1 MKLRIATRRSN
12 LALVQTRWVGEQLRR
27 HFPELAVEEVHVQT
41 KGDRIQDRPLAQVGG
56 KGLFVSEVE
65 AVVVRGEADFAVH
78 SLKDVPGDVP
88 LAEGMGILCVPVRE
102 DPRDVLVTV
111 DGTDLASL
119 KLGAKVGTTS
129 RRRVVQLQR
138 QRPDL
143 GFVPLR
149 GNIETRIRKLRE
161 GHCDAIVLAAAGL
174 ARTGLLDETPHAVL
188 PPDICLPAVGQG
200 ALAIEGALGNETL
213 REQLKAIEDPTTR
226 IQITAERAMLQKLEG
241 NCHSSIAGH
250 ANAAEG
256 RLKLDAMVASY
267 DGDRMLSATSDTYLD
282 LTSPDAIEQAHQL
295 GEEVADHLLSQGA
308 RELIRQAEVAAVQ
321 NQLISNSAA
330 DGGG

>member
-1 MKLRIATRRSN
+1 VKLRIATRGSD
-12 LALVQTRWVGEQLRR
+12 LALVQTRWVGEQLRG
-27 HFPELAVEEVHVQT
+27 HFPGLTVEEVHVRT
-41 KGDRIQDRPLAQVGG
+41 TGDRIQDRPLAQVGG

-65 AVVVRGEADFAVH
+65 AVVVRGDADFAVH

-88 LAEGMGILCVPVRE
+88 LAEGMGILSVPVRE

-119 KLGAKVGTTS
+119 KRGAKVGTTS

-149 GNIETRIRKLRE
+149 GNIETRMRKLRE

-174 ARTGLLDETPHAVL
+174 ARTGVLDETPHVVL
-188 PPDICLPAVGQG
+188 PPEICLPAVGQG
-200 ALAIEGALGNETL
+200 ALAIEGALSDETL
-213 REQLKAIEDPTTR
+213 RDQLKAIEDRPAR

-250 ANAAEG
+250 ASAADG
-256 RLKLDAMVASY
+256 RLKLEAMVASY
-267 DGDRMLSATSDTYLD
+267 DGDQMLSATSDTYLD
-282 LTSPDAIEQAHQL
+282 LASADAIERARQL
-295 GEEVADHLLSQGA
+295 GEEVADHLLARGA
-308 RELIRQAEVAAVQ
+308 RDLIRQAELAAVQ
-321 NQLISNSAA
+321 NQLISN
-330 DGGG
+330 

>member
-1 MKLRIATRRSN
+1 VKLRIATRGSN
-12 LALVQTRWVGEQLRR
+12 LALVQTRWVGEQLKG
-27 HFPELAVEEVHVQT
+27 HFPELTVEEVRVRT
-41 KGDRIQDRPLAQVGG
+41 TGDRIQDRPLAQVGG

-88 LAEGMGILCVPVRE
+88 LAEGMGILSVPVRQ

-119 KLGAKVGTTS
+119 KRGAKVGTTS

-174 ARTGLLDETPHAVL
+174 ARTGVLDETPHAVL

-200 ALAIEGALGNETL
+200 ALAIEGALSDDTL
-213 REQLKAIEDPTTR
+213 REALKAIEDSTAR
-226 IQITAERAMLQKLEG
+226 IQITAERAMLQRLEG

-250 ANAAEG
+250 ASIEDG

-267 DGDRMLSATSDTYLD
+267 DGDQMLSVASDTYLD
-282 LTSPDAIEQAHQL
+282 FTSADAVERAHQL
-295 GEEVADHLLSQGA
+295 GEEVAGRLLSQGA
-308 RELIRQAEVAAVQ
+308 GELIRQAELAAVQ
-321 NQLISNSAA
+321 NQLISN
-330 DGGG
+330 

>member
-1 MKLRIATRRSN
+1 VKLRIATRGSN
-12 LALVQTRWVGEQLRR
+12 LALVQTRWVGSQLRT
-27 HFPELAVEEVHVQT
+27 HFPDLDIEEVHVKT
-41 KGDRIQDRPLAQVGG
+41 EGDRIQDRPLAQVGG

-88 LAEGMGILCVPVRE
+88 LAEGMGILSVPVRE
-102 DPRDVLVTV
+102 DPRDVLVTIDGV
-111 DGTDLASL
+111 DLESL
-119 KLGAKVGTTS
+119 KRGARVGTTS

-143 GFVPLR
+143 AFVPLR

-161 GHCDAIVLAAAGL
+161 GQCDAIVLAAAGL
-174 ARTGLLDETPHAVL
+174 ARTGILDETPHVLL

-200 ALAIEGALGNETL
+200 ALAIEGALSDERL
-213 REQLKAIEDPTTR
+213 RYQLRAIEDPTAR
-226 IQITAERAMLQKLEG
+226 IQISAERAMLQKLEG

-250 ANAAEG
+250 ASAADG
-256 RLKLDAMVASY
+256 RLKLEAMVASY

-282 LTSPDAIEQAHQL
+282 LDAPDAVARAQEL
-295 GEEVADHLLSQGA
+295 GEDVAEHLFSQGA
-308 RELIRQAEVAAVQ
+308 RELIRQAEVEAMRS
-321 NQLISNSAA
+321 QLTSN
-330 DGGG
+330 

>member
-1 MKLRIATRRSN
+1 M
-12 LALVQTRWVGEQLRR
+12 QTRWVGEQLGR
-27 HFPELAVEEVHVQT
+27 HFPGLTIEEVHVQT
-41 KGDRIQDRPLAQVGG
+41 QGDRIQDRPLAEVGG

-88 LAEGMGILCVPVRE
+88 LAEGMGILSVPVRE

-111 DGTDLASL
+111 DGTDLGSL
-119 KLGAKVGTTS
+119 KRGAKVGTTS

-143 GFVPLR
+143 SFVPLR
-149 GNIETRIRKLRE
+149 GNIETRLRKLRE
-161 GHCDAIVLAAAGL
+161 GQCDAIVLAAAGL
-174 ARTGLLDETPHAVL
+174 ARTGVLAETPHSILA
-188 PPDICLPAVGQG
+188 PDICLPAVGQG
-200 ALAIEGALGNETL
+200 ALAIEGALSDEKL
-213 REQLKAIEDPTTR
+213 RKHLKAIEDPITR

-250 ANAAEG
+250 ASAGDG
-256 RLKLDAMVASY
+256 RLKLESMVASY

-282 LTSPDAIEQAHQL
+282 LTAPDAVDQAHRL
-295 GEEVADHLLSQGA
+295 GEEVAEHLLSQGA
-308 RELIRQAEVAAVQ
+308 RDLIRQAELAAVQ
-321 NQLISNSAA
+321 NQLISN
-330 DGGG
+330 

>member
-1 MKLRIATRRSN
+1 MKLRIATRGSN
-12 LALVQTRWVGEQLRR
+12 LALVQTRWVGEQLRG
-27 HFPELAVEEVHVQT
+27 HFPGLTVEEVHVRT
-41 KGDRIQDRPLAQVGG
+41 TGDRIQDRPLAQVGG

-65 AVVVRGEADFAVH
+65 AVVVRGDADFAVH

-88 LAEGMGILCVPVRE
+88 LAEGMGILSVPVRQ

-119 KLGAKVGTTS
+119 KRGAKVGTTS

-174 ARTGLLDETPHAVL
+174 ARMGVLDETPHVVL
-188 PPDICLPAVGQG
+188 PPEICLPAVGQG
-200 ALAIEGALGNETL
+200 ALAIEGALSDETL
-213 REQLKAIEDPTTR
+213 RDQLKAIEDRPAR

-250 ANAAEG
+250 ASAADG
-256 RLKLDAMVASY
+256 RLKLEAMVASY
-267 DGDRMLSATSDTYLD
+267 DGDQMLSATSDTYLD
-282 LTSPDAIEQAHQL
+282 LASADAIERARQL
-295 GEEVADHLLSQGA
+295 GEEVADHLLARGA
-308 RELIRQAEVAAVQ
+308 RDLIRQAELAAVQ
-321 NQLISNSAA
+321 NQLISN
-330 DGGG
+330 

>member
-1 MKLRIATRRSN
+1 VKLRIATRGSN
-12 LALVQTRWVGEQLRR
+12 LALVQTRWVGSQLRT
-27 HFPELAVEEVHVQT
+27 HFPDLDIEEVQVKT
-41 KGDRIQDRPLAQVGG
+41 EGDRIQDRPLAQVGG

-88 LAEGMGILCVPVRE
+88 LAEGMGILSVPVRA
-102 DPRDVLVTV
+102 DPRDVLVTIDGV
-111 DGTDLASL
+111 DLESL
-119 KLGAKVGTTS
+119 KRGAKVGTTS

-143 GFVPLR
+143 AFVPLR

-161 GHCDAIVLAAAGL
+161 GQCDAIVLAAAGL
-174 ARTGLLDETPHAVL
+174 ARTGVLDETPHVLL

-200 ALAIEGALGNETL
+200 ALAIEGALSDERL
-213 REQLKAIEDPTTR
+213 RDQLRAIEDPTAR
-226 IQITAERAMLQKLEG
+226 IQISAERAMLQKLEG

-250 ANAAEG
+250 ASAADG
-256 RLKLDAMVASY
+256 RLKLEAMVASY

-282 LTSPDAIEQAHQL
+282 LQAADAVARAHEL
-295 GEEVADHLLSQGA
+295 GEDVAEHLFSQGA
-308 RELIRQAEVAAVQ
+308 RELIRQAEVEAMRS
-321 NQLISNSAA
+321 QLTSN
-330 DGGG
+330 

>member
-27 HFPELAVEEVHVQT
+27 HFPELAVEEVQVQT
-41 KGDRIQDRPLAQVGG
+41 QGDRIQDRPLAEVGG

-88 LAEGMGILCVPVRE
+88 LAEGMGILSVPVRE
-102 DPRDVLVTV
+102 DPRDALLTT
-111 DGTDLASL
+111 DGIDLGSL
-119 KLGAKVGTTS
+119 KRGAKVGTTS

-143 GFVPLR
+143 EFVPLR

-174 ARTGLLDETPHAVL
+174 ARTGVLAETPHVVL

-200 ALAIEGALGNETL
+200 ALAIEGSLDNDAL
-213 REQLKAIEDPTTR
+213 RSQLQTIEDSTTR
-226 IQITAERAMLQKLEG
+226 IRITAERAMLQKLEG
-241 NCHSSIAGH
+241 NCHSSIAGY

-256 RLKLDAMVASY
+256 RLQLDAMVASY

-282 LTSPDAIEQAHQL
+282 LEAADAIERAHQL
-295 GEEVADHLLSQGA
+295 GEEVAEHLLSQGA
-308 RELIRQAEVAAVQ
+308 RALIRAAELAAVR
-321 NQLISNSAA
+321 NQLISN
-330 DGGG
+330 

>member
-1 MKLRIATRRSN
+1 VKLRIATRGSN
-12 LALVQTRWVGEQLRR
+12 LALVQTRWVGAQIQR
-27 HFPELAVEEVHVQT
+27 HFPDIVIEEVHVRTQ
-41 KGDRIQDRPLAQVGG
+41 GDRIQDRPLAEVGG

-65 AVVVRGEADFAVH
+65 AVVVRGDADFAVH

-88 LAEGMGILCVPVRE
+88 LAEGMGILSVPVRE

-119 KLGAKVGTTS
+119 KRGAKVGTTS
-129 RRRVVQLQR
+129 RRRVVQLQH

-149 GNIETRIRKLRE
+149 GNIETRIRKLHE
-161 GHCDAIVLAAAGL
+161 GQCDAIVLAAAGL
-174 ARTGLLDETPHAVL
+174 ARTGALEQTPHSLL

-200 ALAIEGALGNETL
+200 ALAIEGALDNETL
-213 REQLKAIEDPTTR
+213 LEQLKAIEDLTSR
-226 IQITAERAMLQKLEG
+226 IQVTAERAMLQKLEG

-250 ANAAEG
+250 ASAEEG
-256 RLKLDAMVASY
+256 RLKLEAMVASY
-267 DGDRMLSATSDTYLD
+267 DGDRMLSAASDTYLD
-282 LTSPDAIEQAHQL
+282 LASPNAIEQAHQL

-308 RELIRQAEVAAVQ
+308 RDLIRQAELAAVQ
-321 NQLISNSAA
+321 NQLISN
-330 DGGG
+330 

>member
-1 MKLRIATRRSN
+1 MKLRIATRASN
-12 LALVQTRWVGEQLRR
+12 LALVQTRWVGGQLRR
-27 HFPELAVEEVHVQT
+27 HFPELTVEEVHVRT
-41 KGDRIQDRPLAQVGG
+41 KGDLIQDRPLAQVGG

-88 LAEGMGILCVPVRE
+88 LAEGMGILSVPVRE

-119 KLGAKVGTTS
+119 KRGAKVGTTS

-143 GFVPLR
+143 TFVPLR

-161 GHCDAIVLAAAGL
+161 GQCDAIVLAAAGL
-174 ARTGLLDETPHAVL
+174 ARTGVLDKTPHVVL

-200 ALAIEGALGNETL
+200 ALAIEGALNNETL

-226 IQITAERAMLQKLEG
+226 IRITAERALLQKLEG

-250 ANAAEG
+250 ASAADG
-256 RLKLDAMVASY
+256 RLQLDAMVASY
-267 DGDRMLSATSDTYLD
+267 DGDQMLSVTSDTYLD
-282 LTSPDAIEQAHQL
+282 LSSADAIKQAHRL
-295 GEEVADHLLSQGA
+295 GEEVADQLLSRGA
-308 RELIRQAEVAAVQ
+308 GDLIRQAELAAVQ
-321 NQLISNSAA
+321 NQLISN
-330 DGGG
+330 

>member
-1 MKLRIATRRSN
+1 M
-12 LALVQTRWVGEQLRR
+12 G
-27 HFPELAVEEVHVQT
+27 HFPGLTIEEVHVRTQ
-41 KGDRIQDRPLAQVGG
+41 GDRIQDRPLAQVGG

-65 AVVVRGEADFAVH
+65 AVVVRGAADFAVH

-102 DPRDVLVTV
+102 DPRDVLITV

-119 KLGAKVGTTS
+119 KRGATVGTTS

-174 ARTGLLDETPHAVL
+174 ARTGVLDKTPHAIL

-200 ALAIEGALGNETL
+200 ALAIEGALSNDAL
-213 REQLKAIEDPTTR
+213 RQQLKAIEDPTTR

-250 ANAAEG
+250 ASAADG
-256 RLKLDAMVASY
+256 RLKLEAMVASY
-267 DGDRMLSATSDTYLD
+267 DGDQMLSATSDTYLD
-282 LTSPDAIEQAHQL
+282 LSSADAIKQAHEL
-295 GEEVADHLLSQGA
+295 GEEVADHLLSRGA
-308 RELIRQAEVAAVQ
+308 GDLILQAELAAVQ
-321 NQLISNSAA
+321 TQLISN
-330 DGGG
+330 

>member
-1 MKLRIATRRSN
+1 MKLRIATRASN
-12 LALVQTRWVGEQLRR
+12 LALVQTRWVGEQLQR
-27 HFPELAVEEVHVQT
+27 HFPGLTIEEVHVRT
-41 KGDRIQDRPLAQVGG
+41 EGDRIQDRPLAQVGG

-65 AVVVRGEADFAVH
+65 AVVVRGDADFAVH

-102 DPRDVLVTV
+102 DPHDVLLTV
-111 DGTDLASL
+111 DGADLASL
-119 KLGAKVGTTS
+119 KRGAKVGTTS

-149 GNIETRIRKLRE
+149 GNIETRMRKLRE
-161 GHCDAIVLAAAGL
+161 GQCDAIVLAAAGL
-174 ARTGLLDETPHAVL
+174 ARTGVLDRTPHVFL
-188 PPDICLPAVGQG
+188 TQEICLPAVGQG
-200 ALAIEGALGNETL
+200 ALAIEGVLNNQAL
-213 REQLKAIEDPTTR
+213 REQLGAIEDATAR

-250 ANAAEG
+250 ASASDG
-256 RLKLDAMVASY
+256 RLKLEAMVASY

-282 LTSPDAIEQAHQL
+282 LGSVDAIARAHQL
-295 GEEVADHLLSQGA
+295 GEEVAEHLLSQGA
-308 RELIRQAEVAAVQ
+308 GELIRQAGLAAVQ
-321 NQLISNSAA
+321 NQLTSN
-330 DGGG
+330 

>member
-12 LALVQTRWVGEQLRR
+12 LALVQTRWVGAQLQAR
-27 HFPELAVEEVHVQT
+27 FPGLSVEEVHVKTQ
-41 KGDRIQDRPLAQVGG
+41 GDRIQDRPLALVGG

-65 AVVVRGEADFAVH
+65 AVVVRGGADFAVH

-88 LAEGMGILCVPVRE
+88 LADGMGILSVPVRE

-119 KLGAKVGTTS
+119 KRGARVGTTS

-149 GNIETRIRKLRE
+149 GNIETRLHKLDQ
-161 GHCDAIVLAAAGL
+161 GQCDAIVLAAAGL
-174 ARTGLLDETPHAVL
+174 ARTGVLAQTPHVVL
-188 PPDICLPAVGQG
+188 PTDICLPAVGQG
-200 ALAIEGALGNETL
+200 ALAIEGPLANETL
-213 REQLKAIEDPTTR
+213 NTQLQAIEDPTAR

-250 ANAAEG
+250 ASAANG
-256 RLKLDAMVASY
+256 RLQLDAMVASY
-267 DGDRMLSATSDTYLD
+267 DGDQMLSAMSDTYLD
-282 LTSPDAIEQAHQL
+282 LRSPDAMNTAHRL
-295 GEEVADHLLSQGA
+295 GEEVADRLLSQGA
-308 RELIRQAEVAAVQ
+308 RDLIQQAELAAMR
-321 NQLISNSAA
+321 NQLTSN
-330 DGGG
+330 

>member
-1 MKLRIATRRSN
+1 LKRS
-12 LALVQTRWVGEQLRR
+12 
-27 HFPELAVEEVHVQT
+27 
-41 KGDRIQDRPLAQVGG
+41 
-56 KGLFVSEVE
+56 
-65 AVVVRGEADFAVH
+65 
-78 SLKDVPGDVP
+78 
-88 LAEGMGILCVPVRE
+88 
-102 DPRDVLVTV
+102 
-111 DGTDLASL
+111 
-119 KLGAKVGTTS
+119 AKVGTTS

-174 ARTGLLDETPHAVL
+174 ARTGLLDETPHAIL

-241 NCHSSIAGH
+241 NCHASIAGY
-250 ANAAEG
+250 ASAAEG
-256 RLKLDAMVASY
+256 RLRLDAMVTSY
-267 DGDRMLSATSDTYLD
+267 DGDRMLSATSDAYFN
-282 LTSPDAIEQAHQL
+282 LTSPDAIELASQL

-308 RELIRQAEVAAVQ
+308 RELIREAEVAAVQ
-321 NQLISNSAA
+321 NQLISN
-330 DGGG
+330 

>member
-1 MKLRIATRRSN
+1 MGAQLQGRFPGLR
-12 LALVQTRWVGEQLRR
+12 
-27 HFPELAVEEVHVQT
+27 VEEVQVKT
-41 KGDRIQDRPLAQVGG
+41 KGDRIQDRPLALVGG

-88 LAEGMGILCVPVRE
+88 LAEGMGILSVPVRE

-119 KLGAKVGTTS
+119 KRGAKVGTTS

-149 GNIETRIRKLRE
+149 GNIETRLRKLRE
-161 GHCDAIVLAAAGL
+161 GQCDAIVLAAAGL
-174 ARTGLLDETPHAVL
+174 ARTGVLAQTPHVVL
-188 PPDICLPAVGQG
+188 PTDLCLPAVGQG
-200 ALAIEGALGNETL
+200 ALAIEGPLANESL
-213 REQLKAIEDPTTR
+213 RAQLKSIEDPTAR

-250 ANAAEG
+250 ASAANG
-256 RLKLDAMVASY
+256 RLQLEAMVASY
-267 DGDRMLSATSDTYLD
+267 DGDQMLSAMSDIYLD
-282 LTSPDAIEQAHQL
+282 LASPDTMEIAHRL

-308 RELIRQAEVAAVQ
+308 HDLIEQGELAALR
-321 NQLISNSAA
+321 NQLISN
-330 DGGG
+330 

>member
-12 LALVQTRWVGEQLRR
+12 LALVQTRWVGAQLQGR
-27 HFPELAVEEVHVQT
+27 FPGLSIEEVHVKT
-41 KGDRIQDRPLAQVGG
+41 KGDRIQDRPLALVGG

-88 LAEGMGILCVPVRE
+88 LAEGMGILSVPVRE

-119 KLGAKVGTTS
+119 KRGAKVGTTS

-149 GNIETRIRKLRE
+149 GNIETRLRKLRE
-161 GHCDAIVLAAAGL
+161 GQCDAIVLAAAGL
-174 ARTGLLDETPHAVL
+174 ARTGVLAQTPHVVL
-188 PPDICLPAVGQG
+188 PTDLCLPAVGQG
-200 ALAIEGALGNETL
+200 ALAIEGPLANESL
-213 REQLKAIEDPTTR
+213 RAQLKSIEDPTAR

-250 ANAAEG
+250 ASAANG
-256 RLKLDAMVASY
+256 RLQLEAMVASY
-267 DGDRMLSATSDTYLD
+267 DGDQMLSAMSDIYLD
-282 LTSPDAIEQAHQL
+282 LASPDTMEIAHRL

-308 RELIRQAEVAAVQ
+308 HDLIEQGELAALR
-321 NQLISNSAA
+321 NQLISN
-330 DGGG
+330 

>member
-1 MKLRIATRRSN
+1 VKLRIATRGSN
-12 LALVQTRWVGEQLRR
+12 LALVQTRWVGSQLRA
-27 HFPELAVEEVHVQT
+27 HFPDLDIDEVHVKT

-65 AVVVRGEADFAVH
+65 AVVVRGDADFAVH

-88 LAEGMGILCVPVRE
+88 LAEGMGILSVPVRE

-111 DGTDLASL
+111 DGIDLESL
-119 KLGAKVGTTS
+119 KRGAKVGTTS

-143 GFVPLR
+143 AFVPLR
-149 GNIETRIRKLRE
+149 GNIETRVRKLQE
-161 GHCDAIVLAAAGL
+161 GQCDAIVLAAAGL
-174 ARTGLLDETPHAVL
+174 ARTGVLDSTPHVLL

-200 ALAIEGALGNETL
+200 ALALEGALSDEGL
-213 REQLKAIEDPTTR
+213 RDRLRAIEDPTSR

-250 ANAAEG
+250 ASAAEG
-256 RLKLDAMVASY
+256 RLKLEAMVASY
-267 DGDRMLSATSDTYLD
+267 DGDRMLSAASDTYLD
-282 LTSPDAIEQAHQL
+282 LAASDAQARAQEL
-295 GEEVADHLLSQGA
+295 GEEVAEHLLSQGA
-308 RELIRQAEVAAVQ
+308 RSLIRQAEVEAMRS
-321 NQLISNSAA
+321 QLTSN
-330 DGGG
+330 

>member
-1 MKLRIATRRSN
+1 MKLRIATRGSN
-12 LALVQTRWVGEQLRR
+12 LALVQTRWVGQRLKE
-27 HFPELAVEEVHVQT
+27 HFPGLEIEEVQVRT

-88 LAEGMGILCVPVRE
+88 LAEGMEILSVPVRE

-111 DGTDLASL
+111 DGVGLDSL
-119 KLGAKVGTTS
+119 PQDAKVGTTS
-129 RRRVVQLQR
+129 RRRVVQLHR

-143 GFVPLR
+143 DFVPLR
-149 GNIETRIRKLRE
+149 GNIETRIRKLHE
-161 GHCDAIVLAAAGL
+161 GRCDAIVLAAAGL
-174 ARTGLLDETPHAVL
+174 ARTGVLEETPHVVI

-200 ALAIEGALGNETL
+200 ALAIEGALADESL
-213 REQLKAIEDPTTR
+213 RNHLLAIEDSTSR
-226 IQITAERAMLQKLEG
+226 IQITAERAMLQRLEG

-250 ANAAEG
+250 ASASDG
-256 RLKLDAMVASY
+256 RLRLEAMVASY
-267 DGDRMLSATSDTYLD
+267 DGDQMLSATSDKYLD
-282 LTSPDAIEQAHQL
+282 LGAPDAIAQARRL

-308 RELIRQAEVAAVQ
+308 RELIRQAEVSAMQ
-321 NQLISNSAA
+321 NQLISN
-330 DGGG
+330 

>member
-1 MKLRIATRRSN
+1 VKLRIATRRSN
-12 LALVQTRWVGEQLRR
+12 LALVQTRWVAEQLRR
-27 HFPELAVEEVHVQT
+27 HFAGLAVEEVHVRT
-41 KGDRIQDRPLAQVGG
+41 EGDRIQDRPLAEVGG

-88 LAEGMGILCVPVRE
+88 LAEGMGILSVPVRE

-119 KLGAKVGTTS
+119 RRGAKVGTTS

-149 GNIETRIRKLRE
+149 GNIETRMRKLRE
-161 GHCDAIVLAAAGL
+161 GQCDAIVLAAAGL
-174 ARTGLLDETPHAVL
+174 ARTGVLDETPHAVL

-200 ALAIEGALGNETL
+200 ALAIEGALSNETL

-250 ANAAEG
+250 ASTAEG

-267 DGDRMLSATSDTYLD
+267 DGDQMLSATSDAYLD
-282 LTSPDAIEQAHQL
+282 LASPDAIEQAHRL

-308 RELIRQAEVAAVQ
+308 RDLIRQAELAAVQ
-321 NQLISNSAA
+321 NQLISN
-330 DGGG
+330 

>member
-1 MKLRIATRRSN
+1 VKLRIATRGSN
-12 LALVQTRWVGEQLRR
+12 LALVQTRWVGSQLRT
-27 HFPELAVEEVHVQT
+27 HFPDLDIEEVQVKT
-41 KGDRIQDRPLAQVGG
+41 EGDRIQDRPLAQVGG

-88 LAEGMGILCVPVRE
+88 LAEGMGILSVPVRE
-102 DPRDVLVTV
+102 DPRDVLVTIDGV
-111 DGTDLASL
+111 DLESL
-119 KLGAKVGTTS
+119 KRGARVGTTS

-143 GFVPLR
+143 AFVPLR

-161 GHCDAIVLAAAGL
+161 GQCDAIVLAAAGL
-174 ARTGLLDETPHAVL
+174 ARTGVLDETPHVLL

-200 ALAIEGALGNETL
+200 ALAIEGALSDERL
-213 REQLKAIEDPTTR
+213 RDQLRAIEDPTAR
-226 IQITAERAMLQKLEG
+226 IQISAERAMLQKLEG

-250 ANAAEG
+250 ASAADG
-256 RLKLDAMVASY
+256 RLKLEAMVASY

-282 LTSPDAIEQAHQL
+282 LQAADAVARAHEL
-295 GEEVADHLLSQGA
+295 GEDVAEHLFSQGA
-308 RELIRQAEVAAVQ
+308 RELIRQAEVEAMRS
-321 NQLISNSAA
+321 QLTSN
-330 DGGG
+330 

>member
-1 MKLRIATRRSN
+1 VKLRIATRRSN
-12 LALVQTRWVGEQLRR
+12 LALVQTRWVGEQLGR
-27 HFPELAVEEVHVQT
+27 HFPGLTVEEVHVQT
-41 KGDRIQDRPLAQVGG
+41 QGDRIQDRPLAEVGG

-65 AVVVRGEADFAVH
+65 AVVVRGQADFAVH

-88 LAEGMGILCVPVRE
+88 LAEGMGILSVPVRE
-102 DPRDVLVTV
+102 DPRDVLLTV
-111 DGTDLASL
+111 DGTDLGSL
-119 KLGAKVGTTS
+119 KRGAKVGTTS

-143 GFVPLR
+143 CFVPLR
-149 GNIETRIRKLRE
+149 GNIETRLRKLLE
-161 GHCDAIVLAAAGL
+161 GQCDAIVLAAAGL
-174 ARTGLLDETPHAVL
+174 ARTGVLDETPHSVL

-200 ALAIEGALGNETL
+200 ALAIEGALSDETL
-213 REQLKAIEDPTTR
+213 RKYLKAIEDPTTR

-250 ANAAEG
+250 ASASDG

-267 DGDRMLSATSDTYLD
+267 DGDQMLSATSDTYLE
-282 LTSPDAIEQAHQL
+282 LTSPNAVEQAHQL

-308 RELIRQAEVAAVQ
+308 RTLIRQAELAAVQ
-321 NQLISNSAA
+321 NQLISN
-330 DGGG
+330 

>member
-12 LALVQTRWVGEQLRR
+12 LALVQTRWVGEQLGR
-27 HFPELAVEEVHVQT
+27 HFPGLTIEEVHVQT
-41 KGDRIQDRPLAQVGG
+41 QGDRIQDRPLAEVGG

-88 LAEGMGILCVPVRE
+88 LAEGMGILSVPVRE

-111 DGTDLASL
+111 DGTDLGSL
-119 KLGAKVGTTS
+119 KRGAKVGTTS

-143 GFVPLR
+143 SFVPLR
-149 GNIETRIRKLRE
+149 GNIETRLRKLRE
-161 GHCDAIVLAAAGL
+161 GQCDAIVLAAAGL
-174 ARTGLLDETPHAVL
+174 ARTGVLAETPHSIL

-200 ALAIEGALGNETL
+200 ALAIEGALSDETL
-213 REQLKAIEDPTTR
+213 RKHLKAIEDPITR

-250 ANAAEG
+250 ASTGDG
-256 RLKLDAMVASY
+256 RLKLEAMVASY

-282 LTSPDAIEQAHQL
+282 LTAPDAVDQAHRL
-295 GEEVADHLLSQGA
+295 GEEVAEHLLSQGA
-308 RELIRQAEVAAVQ
+308 RDLIRQAELAAVQ
-321 NQLISNSAA
+321 NQLISN
-330 DGGG
+330 

>member
-1 MKLRIATRRSN
+1 MKLRIATRGSN
-12 LALVQTRWVGEQLRR
+12 LALVQTRWVGRQLRT
-27 HFPELAVEEVHVQT
+27 HFPDLDIEEVHVKT
-41 KGDRIQDRPLAQVGG
+41 TGDRIQDRPLAQVGG

-65 AVVVRGEADFAVH
+65 AVVVRGDADFAVH

-88 LAEGMGILCVPVRE
+88 LAEGMAILSVPVRE
-102 DPRDVLVTV
+102 DPRDVLVTIDGV
-111 DGTDLASL
+111 DLHSL
-119 KLGAKVGTTS
+119 KRGAKVGTTS

-149 GNIETRIRKLRE
+149 GNIETRLRKLRE
-161 GHCDAIVLAAAGL
+161 GQCDAIVLAAAGL
-174 ARTGLLDETPHAVL
+174 ARTGVLRETPHVVL
-188 PPDICLPAVGQG
+188 APEICLPAVGQG
-200 ALAIEGALGNETL
+200 ALAIEGPSSDDALRARL
-213 REQLKAIEDPTTR
+213 RAIEHPTAR

-250 ANAAEG
+250 ATAGEG
-256 RLKLDAMVASY
+256 RLKLEAMVASY

-282 LTSPDAIEQAHQL
+282 LASADAQARAHAL

-308 RELIRQAEVAAVQ
+308 RDLIRQAEVEAMRA
-321 NQLISNSAA
+321 QLTSN
-330 DGGG
+330 

>member
-1 MKLRIATRRSN
+1 VKLRIATRRSN
-12 LALVQTRWVGEQLRR
+12 LALVQTRWVGAQLQA
-27 HFPELAVEEVHVQT
+27 HFPDLSVEEVHVKT
-41 KGDRIQDRPLAQVGG
+41 KGDRIQDRPLALVGG

-88 LAEGMGILCVPVRE
+88 LAEGMGILSVPVRE

-119 KLGAKVGTTS
+119 KRGAKVGTTS

-149 GNIETRIRKLRE
+149 GNIETRLRKLHE
-161 GHCDAIVLAAAGL
+161 GQCDAIVLAAAGL
-174 ARTGLLDETPHAVL
+174 ARTGVLSQTPHVVL
-188 PPDICLPAVGQG
+188 PTDLCLPAVGQG
-200 ALAIEGALGNETL
+200 ALAIEGPLANETL
-213 REQLKAIEDPTTR
+213 QMQLKAIEDPTAR

-250 ANAAEG
+250 AIAADG
-256 RLKLDAMVASY
+256 RLQLDAMVASY
-267 DGDRMLSATSDTYLD
+267 DGDQMLSAMSDTYLD
-282 LTSPDAIEQAHQL
+282 LRSPDAMNLAHRL

-308 RELIRQAEVAAVQ
+308 HDLIQQAELAAMR
-321 NQLISNSAA
+321 NQLISN
-330 DGGG
+330 

>member
-1 MKLRIATRRSN
+1 MKLRIATRGSN
-12 LALVQTRWVGEQLRR
+12 LALVQTRWVGASLRT
-27 HFPELAVEEVHVQT
+27 HFPSLEIEEVHVRT

-88 LAEGMGILCVPVRE
+88 LAEGMGILSVPVRE

-111 DGTDLASL
+111 DGVDLQSL
-119 KLGAKVGTTS
+119 PRGAKVGTTS

-143 GFVPLR
+143 AFVPLR
-149 GNIETRIRKLRE
+149 GNIETRVRKLRE
-161 GHCDAIVLAAAGL
+161 GQCDAIVLAAAGL
-174 ARTGLLDETPHAVL
+174 SRTGVLTETPHVVL
-188 PPDICLPAVGQG
+188 PPEICLPAVGQG
-200 ALAIEGALGNETL
+200 ALAIEGSLDDDALRNRL
-213 REQLKAIEDPTTR
+213 AAIEDATAR

-250 ANAAEG
+250 ASTAEG
-256 RLKLDAMVASY
+256 RLRLEAMVASY
-267 DGDRMLSATSDTYLD
+267 DGDRMLSAAADTYLD
-282 LTSPDAIEQAHQL
+282 LTSSPSSCAL
-295 GEEVADHLLSQGA
+295 
-308 RELIRQAEVAAVQ
+308 VAAPGEVR
-321 NQLISNSAA
+321 SR
-330 DGGG
+330 

>member
-1 MKLRIATRRSN
+1 VKLRIATRGSN
-12 LALVQTRWVGEQLRR
+12 LALVQTRWVARQLRT
-27 HFPELAVEEVHVQT
+27 HFPDLDIEEVHVKT
-41 KGDRIQDRPLAQVGG
+41 EGDRIQDRPLAQVGG

-88 LAEGMGILCVPVRE
+88 LAEGMGILSVPVRA
-102 DPRDVLVTV
+102 DPRDVLVTIDGV
-111 DGTDLASL
+111 DLESL
-119 KLGAKVGTTS
+119 KRGAKVGTTS

-143 GFVPLR
+143 AFVPLR

-161 GHCDAIVLAAAGL
+161 GQCDAIVLAAAGL
-174 ARTGLLDETPHAVL
+174 ARTGVLDETPHVLL

-200 ALAIEGALGNETL
+200 ALAIEGALSDERL
-213 REQLKAIEDPTTR
+213 RDQLRAIEDPTAR
-226 IQITAERAMLQKLEG
+226 IQISAERAMLQKLEG

-250 ANAAEG
+250 ASAADG
-256 RLKLDAMVASY
+256 RLKLEAMVASY

-282 LTSPDAIEQAHQL
+282 LQAADAVARAHEL
-295 GEEVADHLLSQGA
+295 GEDVAEHLFSQGA
-308 RELIRQAEVAAVQ
+308 RELIRQAEVEAMRS
-321 NQLISNSAA
+321 QLTSN
-330 DGGG
+330 